1 MSKPYIAHR
10 SSCARP
16 ASIAVA
22 LLSILLPLTA
32 MAQGNPWRAV
42 PESTIASGRERQIT
56 PSFYRTMAVDRA
68 ALEDVLAQAPM
79 EFTAAA
85 EAAVVELSLPK
96 PDGSTE
102 RFRLVES
109 PMISA
114 EVAKERPDWKTYE
127 GRGIDDPTATMRMS
141 WSNDGFSAYVIGKD
155 GAYLVDP
162 YAKGDRENCL
172 VYSKRDALSARG
184 DFHCGLDRHLAE
196 QGSRGDKSVQ
206 PTAPSAP
213 EFSTGTS
220 LRTYRLAV
228 ATTGEYTIARGGQ
241 SGALSS
247 VMEGVNRINLVYRRD
262 LAVSLML
269 VSGTNLIFPDPLTD
283 PYNNTDQGAQ
293 LDINHATIVDRL
305 GGLATFDVGHLFGTG
320 GGGIATSPS
329 VCNTDVKGEGYSA
342 RNTTTGDP
350 FFIDYVAHELGHQL
364 SAPHTYNNVDPSGTC
379 TTRSADNAYEVASGS
394 TIMSYVGICGQRN
407 LQQYADDMFHVLS
420 LGQIIG
426 YVNTGLGNTCGTVT
440 AANNAPPVVS
450 AGSNFTIP
458 KQTPFT
464 LTASAS
470 DPNAG
475 DTLTYSWEEF
485 DKAAAPSGVAGT
497 PAGTYDVDSDGVLRP
512 LFRAYLP
519 ISSPSR
525 TYPSLPYILNN
536 ANVPPLTFTGTA
548 PTGAVCENEVTC
560 VTGENLPTVTRT
572 MNFRVTVRDNKT
584 GIADAGMQLNVNGA
598 SGPFVVTAPNT
609 ATTVTGGTQTAI
621 TWNVANTAAAPV
633 SASNVKI
640 SLSTDGGMTF
650 PTVLTASTPNDGS
663 EMLTIPNTAT
673 STARIKVEAVGN
685 IFFDISD
692 VNFSIAANTA
702 PVPVSLVSRKVHGSS
717 GTHDINFP
725 LPSTTVT
732 ECRSGGAG
740 RNYQL
745 LVTFANAV
753 TVGGVTVTSVDG
765 MATATQVANGTVV
778 TIDLASVRDVQTATV
793 TLTNVNN
800 GSGIGDVSLPFRVLV
815 GDTTAD
821 GSVTTSDI
829 GQVKSQA
836 GQAVTSANFRTDV
849 TANGGIITSS
859 DIGLVKTASG
869 GQLP

>member
-1 MSKPYIAHR
+1 
-10 SSCARP
+10 
-16 ASIAVA
+16 
-22 LLSILLPLTA
+22 
-32 MAQGNPWRAV
+32 
-42 PESTIASGRERQIT
+42 
-56 PSFYRTMAVDRA
+56 
-68 ALEDVLAQAPM
+68 
-79 EFTAAA
+79 
-85 EAAVVELSLPK
+85 
-96 PDGSTE
+96 
-102 RFRLVES
+102 
-109 PMISA
+109 
-114 EVAKERPDWKTYE
+114 
-127 GRGIDDPTATMRMS
+127 
-141 WSNDGFSAYVIGKD
+141 
-155 GAYLVDP
+155 
-162 YAKGDRENCL
+162 
-172 VYSKRDALSARG
+172 
-184 DFHCGLDRHLAE
+184 
-196 QGSRGDKSVQ
+196 
-206 PTAPSAP
+206 
-213 EFSTGTS
+213 
-220 LRTYRLAV
+220 
-228 ATTGEYTIARGGQ
+228 
-241 SGALSS
+241 
-247 VMEGVNRINLVYRRD
+247 
-262 LAVSLML
+262 
-269 VSGTNLIFPDPLTD
+269 
-283 PYNNTDQGAQ
+283 
-293 LDINHATIVDRL
+293 
-305 GGLATFDVGHLFGTG
+305 
-320 GGGIATSPS
+320 
-329 VCNTDVKGEGYSA
+329 
-342 RNTTTGDP
+342 
-350 FFIDYVAHELGHQL
+350 
-364 SAPHTYNNVDPSGTC
+364 
-379 TTRSADNAYEVASGS
+379 
-394 TIMSYVGICGQRN
+394 
-407 LQQYADDMFHVLS
+407 
-420 LGQIIG
+420 
-426 YVNTGLGNTCGTVT
+426 
-440 AANNAPPVVS
+440 
-450 AGSNFTIP
+450 
-458 KQTPFT
+458 
-464 LTASAS
+464 
-470 DPNAG
+470 
-475 DTLTYSWEEF
+475 
-485 DKAAAPSGVAGT
+485 
-497 PAGTYDVDSDGVLRP
+497 VLRP

-692 VNFSIAANTA
+692 VNFSITANTA
-702 PVPVSLVSRKVHGSS
+702 PLPVSLVSRKVHGDA
-717 GTHDINFP
+717 GTRDINFP

-740 RNYQL
+740 GNYQL

-753 TVGGVTVTSVDG
+753 TVGGVNVTSVDG

-800 GSGIGDVSLPFRVLV
+800 GSGVGDVSLPFRVLI
-815 GDTTAD
+815 GDATGE

-836 GQAVTSANFRTDV
+836 GQAVTASNFRADV
-849 TANGGIITSS
+849 TANGTITSS
-859 DIGLVKTASG
+859 DIGLVKTKSG